1 MSPSAERP
9 LADLLAAL
17 SARSPAPGGGSA
29 SAWSGALAAALLEMA
44 AAFVGDSAA
53 AARATRLQA
62 ELLDCG
68 EQELRSYAP
77 VLEAVRLAADDPSR
91 AERLG
96 DALSRASEAPMAIA
110 RVSTEVAELAA
121 GIVKDS
127 KPALQGDAAA
137 AVLLAEAAAQAAA
150 RLVQINLAGCPDD
163 PRLAEVAELT
173 RRAGAARAAI
183 RT

>member
-1 MSPSAERP
+1 VSPSAERP

-44 AAFVGDSAA
+44 AAFAGDTAVA
-53 AARATRLQA
+53 TRATRLQA

-77 VLEAVRLAADDPSR
+77 VLEAVRLPPADPAR

-96 DALSRASEAPMAIA
+96 DALSGASETPMAIA
-110 RVSTEVAELAA
+110 RAGTEVAELAA
-121 GIVKDS
+121 GIVRAS
-127 KPALQGDAAA
+127 TPALQGDAAA
-137 AVLLAEAAAQAAA
+137 AVVLAEGATQAAA
-150 RLVQINLAGCPDD
+150 RLVQINLAGSPED
-163 PRLAEVAELT
+163 PRLTEMAELT